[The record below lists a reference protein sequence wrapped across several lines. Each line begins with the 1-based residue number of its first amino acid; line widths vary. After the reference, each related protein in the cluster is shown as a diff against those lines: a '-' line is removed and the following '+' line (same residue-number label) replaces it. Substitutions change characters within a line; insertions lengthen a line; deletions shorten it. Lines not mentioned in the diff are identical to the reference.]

1 LFRSRPCRDLRFLTA
16 RPIAHRGLHDRAAGR
31 IENSAGAFA
40 AAMAHDYPIECDVR
54 LTADGGAVV
63 FHDERL
69 DRLTGETGP
78 VVERPLGAL
87 TRIGLA
93 GGADRIPAFPELL
106 AQVAG
111 RVLLV
116 VELKSAGRR
125 NGELLTAVLAGLAGY
140 RGPFALMSF
149 DSALVA
155 GLAERAP
162 DIVRGIVADRLA
174 GPSWGALPYGQR
186 LALRELAHLTMSRP
200 QFLSFDVAGLPSAAS
215 RRFHEAGLPV
225 LSWTVRSE
233 AEARRARRYCDQIT
247 FEGFLPR

>member
-1 LFRSRPCRDLRFLTA
+1 LFRSCPRRDLRFLTA

-40 AAMAHDYPIECDVR
+40 AAMAHDYPIECDIR
-54 LTADGGAVV
+54 LAGDGGAVV

-69 DRLTGETGP
+69 DRLTDESGL
-78 VVERPLGAL
+78 VAARPLSEL
-87 TRIGLA
+87 TRIPLA
-93 GGADRIPAFPELL
+93 GGTDRIPAFPELL
-106 AQVAG
+106 EQVAG

-116 VELKSAGRR
+116 IELKSAGRR
-125 NGELLTAVLAGLAGY
+125 NAELLTAVLAGLAGY

-149 DSALVA
+149 DSRLVA

-162 DIVRGIVADRLA
+162 EIVRGIVADRVISR
-174 GPSWGALPYGQR
+174 SWRALPFADR
-186 LALRELAHLTMSRP
+186 LALRNLSHLAVTRP
-200 QFLSFDVAGLPSAAS
+200 QFLSFEVAGLPSPAS
-215 RRFHEAGLPV
+215 RRFREAGLPV

>member
-1 LFRSRPCRDLRFLTA
+1 
-16 RPIAHRGLHDRAAGR
+16 
-31 IENSAGAFA
+31 
-40 AAMAHDYPIECDVR
+40 MAHDYPIECDIR
-54 LTADGGAVV
+54 LAGDGGAVV

-69 DRLTGETGP
+69 DRLTGETGA
-78 VVERPLGAL
+78 VAARPLAEL
-87 TRIGLA
+87 TRIQLV

-106 AQVAG
+106 EQVAG

-116 VELKSAGRR
+116 IELKSAGRR
-125 NGELLTAVLAGLAGY
+125 NGELLNAVLAGLAGY

-149 DSALVA
+149 DDRLVA

-162 DIVRGIVADRLA
+162 DIVRGLVADRA
-174 GPSWGALPYGQR
+174 IDRSWRALPFPER
-186 LALRELAHLTMSRP
+186 LAMPDRAHLVPSRP
-200 QFLSFDVAGLPSAAS
+200 QFLSFEAEGLPSAAS
-215 RRFHEAGLPV
+215 RRFHQAGLPV